1 MGNANG
7 GMDVDFD
14 EEVNLSHFKL
24 LRVVGRGAF
33 GKVRIVERRDNKRL
47 FALKYIS
54 KEECIK
60 MDALRNVLRER
71 YMLEELDHPLVCNL
85 RFAFQDD
92 EYMYMVMDLMMGGD
106 LRFHLNRK
114 TFTEDAIRFWIAEL
128 ACAIRYL
135 HSKGVVHR
143 DIKPD
148 NVLLNDLGHAHLTD
162 FNIASHMR
170 PDKPLTSHSGTCAYM
185 APEVFRGG
193 GYGVT
198 VDWWSLGIIF
208 YECVYGKRPFECEN
222 QEELRKMIVKAP
234 IKYPDMD
241 PPVSPACV
249 SAIQGF
255 LERDITRRLG
265 CGPNGFILIQAHP
278 FFRNINWPALET
290 KELEPIFRP
299 SSDRINFDATYD
311 LEELLLEEQPL
322 EAKPRR
328 RKARRRN
335 EGEGS
340 EREAQFLL
348 IEEKFKPFDYTVF
361 ERYEGWVD
369 PITRCVGDPPEW
381 VKPAAVEV
389 ENIKERE
396 SQEIQQNGKTS
407 RPDSIVGGLQGI
419 LTDNG
424 VLV

>member
-1 MGNANG
+1 MGVANG
-7 GMDVDFD
+7 KFDVDFT
-14 EEVNLSHFKL
+14 EEVNLNHFKL

-33 GKVRIVERRDNKRL
+33 GKVRIVERRDNKKL

-71 YMLEELDHPLVCNL
+71 SMLEELDHPLVCNL

-92 EYMYMVMDLMMGGD
+92 DYMYMVMDLMMGGD

-135 HSKGVVHR
+135 HSKRVVHR

-148 NVLLNDLGHAHLTD
+148 NVLLDDRGHAHITD
-162 FNIASHMR
+162 FNIATHIKADR
-170 PDKPLTSHSGTCAYM
+170 PLTSHSGTCAYM

-193 GYGVT
+193 GYGAT
-198 VDWWSLGIIF
+198 VDWWSLGVMF
-208 YECVYGKRPFECEN
+208 YECIYGRRPFESDN
-222 QEELRKMIVKAP
+222 QEELKKMIVKAP

-241 PPVSPACV
+241 PPVSPACI

-255 LERDITRRLG
+255 LERDITKRLG
-265 CGPNGFILIQAHP
+265 CGPNGFAFIQNHP
-278 FFRNINWPALET
+278 FFRNIDWSSLEN
-290 KELEPIFRP
+290 KSLNPIFRP

-322 EAKPRR
+322 EARSRR
-328 RKARRRN
+328 RRPRKYKD
-335 EGEGS
+335 GEGS
-340 EREAQFLL
+340 EKEAQYQL
-348 IEEKFKPFDYTVF
+348 IEEKFKTFDYTVF

-369 PITRCVGDPPEW
+369 PVTKCVAEPPEW
-381 VKPAAVEV
+381 VKPAAVELA
-389 ENIKERE
+389 NQMERE
-396 SQEIQQNGKTS
+396 SQDGIGAGSGDLSSLAGIPLE
-407 RPDSIVGGLQGI
+407 GGVQ
-419 LTDNG
+419 
-424 VLV
+424 V

>member
-1 MGNANG
+1 MGNVNG
-7 GMDVDFD
+7 RIDVDF
-14 EEVNLSHFKL
+14 EEQVNLSHFKL

-33 GKVRIVERRDNKRL
+33 GKVRIVERLDTKRL

-54 KEECIK
+54 KNECIK
-60 MDALRNVLRER
+60 MDALRNIFRER
-71 YMLEELDHPLVCNL
+71 AILEELDHPLVCNL

-92 EYMYMVMDLMMGGD
+92 EYMYMVMDLMIGGD

-143 DIKPD
+143 DMKPD
-148 NVLLNDLGHAHLTD
+148 NVLLDDRGHAHITD
-162 FNIASHMR
+162 FNIATHIR

-198 VDWWSLGIIF
+198 VDWWSLGITF
-208 YECVYGKRPFECEN
+208 YECVYGREDLK
-222 QEELRKMIVKAP
+222 KMIVKAP

-255 LERDITRRLG
+255 LERDINRRLG
-265 CGPNGFILIQAHP
+265 CGPNGFIHIQNHL
-278 FFRNINWPALET
+278 FFRNIDWPTLES
-290 KELEPIFRP
+290 KEVQPIFRP

-322 EAKPRR
+322 EAKSRR
-328 RKARRRN
+328 RKIRKV
-335 EGEGS
+335 GS
-340 EREAQFLL
+340 EKEEQFLL

-369 PITRCVGDPPEW
+369 PVTRCVGDPPEW

-389 ENIKERE
+389 ENIRERE
-396 SQEIQQNGKTS
+396 SQELQHNSRNNS
-407 RPDSIVGGLQGI
+407 RPVSIVGALGGMPL
-419 LTDNG
+419 DNG
-424 VLV
+424 VQV

>member
-1 MGNANG
+1 
-7 GMDVDFD
+7 
-14 EEVNLSHFKL
+14 
-24 LRVVGRGAF
+24 
-33 GKVRIVERRDNKRL
+33 
-47 FALKYIS
+47 
-54 KEECIK
+54 
-60 MDALRNVLRER
+60 MDALINVFRER
-71 YMLEELDHPLVCNL
+71 SMLEELDHPLVCNL

-148 NVLLNDLGHAHLTD
+148 NVLLDDLGHVHITD
-162 FNIASHMR
+162 FNIARHIR
-170 PDKPLTSHSGTCAYM
+170 ADKPLTSHSGTCAYM

-198 VDWWSLGIIF
+198 VDWWSLGVLF
-208 YECVYGKRPFECEN
+208 YECIYGRSDN
-222 QEELRKMIVKAP
+222 QEELKKMILKAP
-234 IKYPDMD
+234 IKYLDMD

-249 SAIQGF
+249 SAIQEF
-255 LERDITRRLG
+255 LERDISRRLG
-265 CGPNGFILIQAHP
+265 CGPNGFELIQKHP
-278 FFRNINWPALET
+278 FFRNFDWPALEN
-290 KELEPIFRP
+290 KELNPIFRP

-322 EAKPRR
+322 EAKSRR
-328 RKARRRN
+328 RKPRKRKD
-335 EGEGS
+335 GEGS
-340 EREAQFLL
+340 EKEAQYQL

-369 PITRCVGDPPEW
+369 PVTRCVADPPEW

-389 ENIKERE
+389 ANQMERK
-396 SQEIQQNGKTS
+396 SQDG
-407 RPDSIVGGLQGI
+407 IVTGSVDLGSLSGISLKNGLQ
-419 LTDNG
+419 
-424 VLV
+424 V

>member
-1 MGNANG
+1 MGVSNG
-7 GMDVDFD
+7 KYDVDFN
-14 EEVNLSHFKL
+14 EEVNLNQFKL

-33 GKVRIVERRDNKRL
+33 GKVRIVERKDTKKL
-47 FALKYIS
+47 FALKYIA
-54 KEECIK
+54 KEECIR
-60 MDALRNVLRER
+60 MDALINVFRER
-71 YMLEELDHPLVCNL
+71 SMLEELDHPLVCNL

-92 EYMYMVMDLMMGGD
+92 DYMYMVMDLMMGGD
-106 LRFHLNRK
+106 LRFHINRK

-148 NVLLNDLGHAHLTD
+148 NVLLDELGHVHITD
-162 FNIASHMR
+162 FNIARHIRM
-170 PDKPLTSHSGTCAYM
+170 DKPLTSHSGTCAYM

-198 VDWWSLGIIF
+198 VDWWSLGVLF
-208 YECVYGKRPFECEN
+208 YECIYGRRPFESDN
-222 QEELRKMIVKAP
+222 QEELKKLILRAP
-234 IKYPDMD
+234 IKYLDMD

-249 SAIQGF
+249 SAIQDF
-255 LERDITRRLG
+255 LERDISRRLG
-265 CGPNGFILIQAHP
+265 CGPNGFELIQKHP
-278 FFRNINWPALET
+278 FFRMFDWRALET
-290 KELEPIFRP
+290 KELNPIFRP

-328 RKARRRN
+328 WKSKRRRD
-335 EGEGS
+335 GESS
-340 EREAQFLL
+340 EKEAQYQM

-369 PITRCVGDPPEW
+369 PVTRCVADPPEW

-389 ENIKERE
+389 ANQLERE
-396 SQEIQQNGKTS
+396 SQDGAS
-407 RPDSIVGGLQGI
+407 DLGSLAGI
-419 LTDNG
+419 SLKNG
-424 VLV
+424 VQA

>member
-1 MGNANG
+1 MGVANG
-7 GMDVDFD
+7 KYDVDFT

-60 MDALRNVLRER
+60 MEALRNIFRER
-71 YMLEELDHPLVCNL
+71 SMLEELDHPLVCNL

-148 NVLLNDLGHAHLTD
+148 NVLLDDHGHAHLTD
-162 FNIASHMR
+162 FNIATHIR
-170 PDKPLTSHSGTCAYM
+170 PDKLLTSHSGTCAYM

-193 GYGVT
+193 GYGIT
-198 VDWWSLGIIF
+198 VDWWSLGVML
-208 YECVYGKRPFECEN
+208 YECIYGKRPFDCDN
-222 QEELRKMIVKAP
+222 QEELKKMIVKAP
-234 IKYPDMD
+234 IKYLDMD

-255 LERDITRRLG
+255 LERDTSRRLG
-265 CGPNGFILIQAHP
+265 CGPNGFALIQSHP
-278 FFRNINWPALET
+278 FFRNIDWPLLEN
-290 KELEPIFRP
+290 KRINPIFKP

-322 EAKPRR
+322 EARHNRRRRR
-328 RKARRRN
+328 RKD
-335 EGEGS
+335 GEGS
-340 EREAQFLL
+340 EKEAHYQL
-348 IEEKFKPFDYTVF
+348 IEEKFKTFDYTVF
-361 ERYEGWVD
+361 EKYEGWVD
-369 PITRCVGDPPEW
+369 PVTKCVADPPEW

-389 ENIKERE
+389 LNQIERG
-396 SQEIQQNGKTS
+396 SQ
-407 RPDSIVGGLQGI
+407 DGI
-419 LTDNG
+419 GANSGDLSNLAGISLDNG
-424 VLV
+424 IKI